1 MTDEQRRALDAH
13 LAAVIDHSIK
23 ARALLRPAPDEPAA
37 WQTEKA
43 RADAQS
49 ASDKTRA
56 ALARGECP
64 ACGAELR
71 GKPPTCV
78 PCQVEYQ

>member
-1 MTDEQRRALDAH
+1 MTDEQRKALDAH

-37 WQTEKA
+37 WQTAKAKADEQGAAEK
-43 RADAQS
+43 RA
-49 ASDKTRA
+49 A

-71 GKPPTCV
+71 GRPPTCV
-78 PCQVEYQ
+78 PCQVEYP